1 MARRFNKEIKTEE
14 QKAIFAQLLECKENI
29 KNAERILVNEWDQYY
44 KIEGK
49 YAKGKKDYAYHD
61 IHFRS
66 WYYVYANDKDRQK
79 EELEAKEYYQNII
92 EPRKAEIECL
102 KCEYRKIENELCK
115 ALWGYGVDEY
125 YAIKQRE
132 ADLEELAELEA
143 RVAELKAKLG
153 IN

>member
-14 QKAIFAQLLECKENI
+14 QKAIFNQLLECKENI
-29 KNAERILVNEWDQYY
+29 KNAENILDDKWNEYS

-49 YAKGKKDYAYHD
+49 YAKGKKQYAYYD
-61 IHFRS
+61 AHFRD
-66 WYYVYANDKDRQK
+66 WYYVYANQEDKQK

-92 EPRKAEIECL
+92 EPQKTEIECL
-102 KCEYRKIENELCK
+102 KSEYRKIENELCK

-132 ADLEELAELEA
+132 ADLKELAELEA
-143 RVAELKAKLG
+143 RVTELKAKLG